1 MLMTKSAVS
10 ATTRKMPAQE
20 AGCEQLLGP
29 GARLTYAHDGLV
41 ARHAAAVARH
51 HAHDDTS

>member
-1 MLMTKSAVS
+1 MTKSAVS